1 MLVYQSF
8 GQFKKQT
15 YKVYTTAEHLA
26 GYRED
31 LPTRRR
37 QLNAINRDIENMRE
51 AIATI
56 TNQQNAGNTWS
67 NYLGDKYGALDLL
80 DMREDLQN
88 LEEARAI
95 ILEDPCPKKI
105 EKQNAAMSAAHDAA
119 QASDAAVT
127 AALEKLEATCSE
139 IEAAQEE
146 PQTLTIELPAGVTP
160 FDIANIFRAGKE
172 HAHAQRM
179 KAISNNPSAA
189 DVWTHIYNAACDI
202 QADQL
207 HALSWDE
214 PNALKEYQQKNC
226 VINL

>member
-1 MLVYQSF
+1 M
-8 GQFKKQT
+8 
-15 YKVYTTAEHLA
+15 
-26 GYRED
+26 RESVA
-31 LPTRRR
+31 TIAR
-37 QLNAINRDIENMRE
+37 QLES
-51 AIATI
+51 
-56 TNQQNAGNTWS
+56 GNLYAH
-67 NYLGDKYGALDLL
+67 YLGDKYTDLDLY
-80 DMREDLQN
+80 DMREDLLN

-95 ILEDPCPKKI
+95 IYDDPCPKKI
-105 EKQNAAMSAAHDAA
+105 EKQNAAISAAYDAA

-127 AALEKLEATCSE
+127 AALERLEATCSE

-172 HAHAQRM
+172 YAHIKRM
-179 KAISNNPSAA
+179 EKISTDLNAA
-189 DVWTHIYNAACDI
+189 RVWGHIFNTACDI

-214 PNALKEYQQKNC
+214 PNALEEYQQKNC